1 MIIVYGILIFFGALA
16 CYVWAKICYGLYKG
30 FYNII
35 NNKKI
40 REENNPYIKAQKL
53 IDKNNQDYQNYINWM
68 QKNSNGVPL
77 DKIMTKEEF
86 TADQE
91 IKKLIS

>member
-1 MIIVYGILIFFGALA
+1 MIIVYGILIVFGLVA
-16 CYVWAKICYGLYKG
+16 CYGWWKLCMSLYNHSYKL
-30 FYNII
+30 I
-35 NNKKI
+35 NRKKL

-53 IDKNNQDYQNYINWM
+53 IDKNNQDYQNYIDWM

-86 TADQE
+86 TADQK